1 MSYRRIVIIALSVV
15 TFIVGGITLA
25 VLLKGE
31 HWKATALDKVKDGL
45 LTELSV
51 RDMGISVWAEFPKVT
66 VDLEDV
72 MLLGS
77 VSHIGETA
85 DTLLKAKRLGV
96 AFTLWDV
103 LFGDPSIDALFIEGA
118 VLHFEEHRNG
128 SWNTEVFAPNKEGG
142 VDGGIN
148 ISQII
153 LREIEVDVSTIKGD
167 RYACKIPDAI
177 VEDSDFDSSFSD
189 FVITSGERSDKLL
202 PLGGYFSA
210 SYTMSDDG
218 GVKVDINDAVINN
231 LAFKGKAQINSDVDE
246 EWSINIES
254 DGLEVPELQSI
265 WAKKEVF
272 LGWDYDGT
280 ASISLKANPKKVN
293 LEWSLSQGGFAI
305 SPKLTGLALNTTG
318 NIEASGVF
326 DYSLGESSL
335 GLSITNIKIS
345 SNGISIDAKAVCS
358 DLKLLPLKL
367 NGTLKI
373 DAQSSYSSW
382 VPKLQATE
390 MSALPDN
397 GTITIDGRLKVSPSG
412 NIYDVLASISSPKLE
427 GSLNASPYLITN
439 LESELNRESFAISSL
454 NFDWNGN
461 RGGVEGELFGIEK
474 WGEGGAVK
482 GNLNLKAESVVVGA
496 ILSWWDNFQPDNQVN
511 TQATLLP
518 FGSDLGV
525 RVTVDRLYWDNL
537 ECNSLSSIMKI
548 GASRLSISNATA
560 QGLEGNARVEGS
572 LRPGG
577 DGWILGLSG
586 TADNLSLPD
595 LFKTY
600 DNFGQTT
607 LRYDHVQGAV
617 SAAGNINLEWDLNG
631 HWISDG
637 LLSNLDVEINHGR
650 LKNFEVF
657 GEVADYLKKH
667 RLIAPLVD
675 PEDLRERLKDIEF
688 SHLESSVI
696 VVSST
701 TTIPYLD
708 IQSSA
713 MNVSLEGLHTFSG
726 QIDYTLGF
734 ALRDLRDVR
743 QVEFGDIEDDELG
756 NMFFLA
762 MDGTLEE
769 PIYSYDREAHRTH
782 RRKAIST
789 EVDRLRDSIH
799 GSDSK
804 QDANDTDPDEK
815 SRGKIKSKGLN
826 DIDDEDF

>member
-1 MSYRRIVIIALSVV
+1 MSYRRIVTVALAVV

-31 HWKATALDKVKDGL
+31 HWKATALEKVKDKL

-51 RDMGISVWAEFPKVT
+51 RDIGISVWAEFPKVT
-66 VDLEDV
+66 VDLQDV
-72 MLLGS
+72 ILLGS

-85 DTLLKAKRLGV
+85 DTLLKAQRLGV

-103 LFGDPSIDALFIEGA
+103 LFGEPVIDALFIEGA
-118 VLHFEEHRNG
+118 VLHLKEYRNG
-128 SWNTEVFAPNKEGG
+128 SWNTEVFAPNKEGD
-142 VDGGIN
+142 VDVGIN

-153 LREIEVDVSTIKGD
+153 LREIEVEASTIKGD

-177 VEDSDFDSSFSD
+177 VEDGDLDSSFSD
-189 FVITSGERSDKLL
+189 FVITKGERSDNLL

-210 SYTMSDDG
+210 SYTMSEDG
-218 GVKVDINDAVINN
+218 EVKVDINDAVIND
-231 LAFKGKAQINSDVDE
+231 LAFKGKAQINAEGDE
-246 EWSINIES
+246 EWSVYIES
-254 DGLEVPELQSI
+254 DNIEIEELKSI
-265 WAKKEVF
+265 WAEKEVF
-272 LGWDYDGT
+272 NGWDYDGT
-280 ASISLKANPKKVN
+280 ASISLNANPQKAK
-293 LEWSLSQGGFAI
+293 LEWSLSEGNFAI

-318 NIEASGVF
+318 KIETSGVF
-326 DYSLGESSL
+326 DYSPGKASV
-335 GLSITNIKIS
+335 GLRLTNIQIK
-345 SNGISIDAKAVCS
+345 SNGIAVNAKAECA
-358 DLKLLPLKL
+358 DLKKSPLKL

-382 VPKLQATE
+382 VPKLQDSD

-412 NIYDVLASISSPKLE
+412 NIYDVFTSISSQKLE

-439 LESELNRESFAISSL
+439 LESELNGESFAIRSL
-454 NFDWNGN
+454 NFDWSGN
-461 RGGVEGELFGIEK
+461 RGEVEGELFGIDK

-525 RVTVDRLYWDNL
+525 RITVDRLYWDNL
-537 ECNSLSSIMKI
+537 ECNSLTSRMKI
-548 GASRLSISNATA
+548 GESRLAISNATA

-577 DGWILGLSG
+577 SGWILGLSG

-650 LKNFEVF
+650 LRNFEVF
-657 GEVADYLKKH
+657 GEVADYLKDH

-696 VVSST
+696 VVSSS

-734 ALRDLRDVR
+734 ALRDLRDAR
-743 QVEFGDIEDDELG
+743 QVEFGNIEDDELG

-762 MDGTLEE
+762 MEGTLEE
-769 PIYSYDREAHRTH
+769 PIYRYDREAHRSH

-789 EVDRLRDSIH
+789 EVDRIRDSIH
-799 GSDSK
+799 GSDSN
-804 QDANDTDPDEK
+804 QDANDPEPDKKSEK
-815 SRGKIKSKGLN
+815 ERKSKGLN